1 MTCDGTDD
9 VLVGAESDDRA
20 GSAVDS
26 AGDLDGDGVS
36 DVLVGAPSS
45 DIGGNDSGAAYA
57 LFSECD
63 TEPKTET
70 ATVTDTPTETPTDTP
85 TETPTETPTDTP
97 TDTPTETETPEDD
110 IDNDDVEIVFRGCG
124 KVTVALDAAVETPF
138 EVSVGGGN
146 SSASASATANS
157 SKIRTAVRTPVAGNR
172 VTTGETTKRRKKS
185 DLASLSTRR
194 PAGEPPL

>member
-36 DVLVGAPSS
+36 DVLVGAPGS

-97 TDTPTETETPEDD
+97 TDTPTETETSEDD

-138 EVSVGGGN
+138 EVSVGGGKLVSFGVGDGELVEN
-146 SSASASATANS
+146 PNRCAD
-157 SKIRTAVRTPVAGNR
+157 AGGGQPGDDGR
-172 VTTGETTKRRKKS
+172 DDEAEEEV
-185 DLASLSTRR
+185 
-194 PAGEPPL
+194 